1 MNETGIIIC
10 VALCMFFE
18 GELVEHTYQ
27 SSMSECLKN
36 KRIAERAVQPE
47 RVQFACGK
55 NVKAEVEYIEEEGQ
69 TAGRI
74 RILRVI
80 ESGYEEGLYEG
91 SSRY

>member
-1 MNETGIIIC
+1 MPSEIIIC
-10 VALCMFFE
+10 VALCMFMD
-18 GELVEHTYQ
+18 GKLVEHTYQ
-27 SSMSECLKN
+27 KSMADCLKA
-36 KRIAERAVQPE
+36 KRLAERTIQPE

-55 NVKAEVEYIEEEGQ
+55 DVTAEVEYIKEEGE
-69 TAGRI
+69 TTGRT

>member
-1 MNETGIIIC
+1 M
-10 VALCMFFE
+10 AD
-18 GELVEHTYQ
+18 
-27 SSMSECLKN
+27 CLKA
-36 KRIAERAVQPE
+36 KRLAERTIQPE

-55 NVKAEVEYIEEEGQ
+55 DVKAEVEYIKEKGQ
-69 TAGRI
+69 TTSRT